1 MKILPLLF
9 STVLSYGGWMLGE
22 PWGFGWAFVIS
33 GVAALLG
40 VYLGWKTARHF
51 GL

>member
-9 STVLSYGGWMLGE
+9 SAILSYVGWTLGA
-22 PWGFGWAFVIS
+22 PLGFFWSFGIS

-40 VYLGWKTARHF
+40 VYLGWKTASHF

>member
-9 STVLSYGGWMLGE
+9 STIFSYVGWELGE
-22 PWGFGWAFVIS
+22 PLGFFWSFGIS
-33 GVAALLG
+33 GVAALVG
-40 VYLGWKTARHF
+40 VYLGWKTASHF

>member
-9 STVLSYGGWMLGE
+9 SSILSYIGWSLGE
-22 PWGFGWAFVIS
+22 PLGFFWAFGIS
-33 GVAALLG
+33 GVAALVG

>member
-1 MKILPLLF
+1 MKILPMLF
-9 STVLSYGGWMLGE
+9 SAILSYVGWAIGE
-22 PWGFGWAFVIS
+22 PLGFFWAFFIS
-33 GVAALLG
+33 GLAALLG

>member
-9 STVLSYGGWMLGE
+9 SAILSYVGWAVGE
-22 PWGFGWAFVIS
+22 PLGFFLAFIIS
-33 GVAALLG
+33 SIAALLG

-51 GL
+51 DL